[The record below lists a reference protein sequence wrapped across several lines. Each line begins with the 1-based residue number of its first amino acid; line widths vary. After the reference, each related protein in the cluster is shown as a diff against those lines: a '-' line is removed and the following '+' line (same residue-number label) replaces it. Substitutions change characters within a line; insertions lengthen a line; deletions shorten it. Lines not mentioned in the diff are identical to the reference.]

1 MSSMITVEEALKRV
15 LASAEET
22 PLEEEKVALEGAY
35 GRVLAR
41 DLKAL
46 RTQPPFSNSAMDG
59 YALRA
64 ADTASPPAILT
75 VVGESAA
82 GRAFDRAIDPG
93 EAVRIFTG
101 APIPDG
107 ADAIAIQ
114 EDVNREGD
122 RIRLSAA
129 VPAGDN
135 LRVAGMDFR
144 IGEPLIPAG
153 RLLTP
158 RDVAL
163 AAAAN
168 HTALPVRRRA
178 RVAILATGDELVAP
192 GGSLGPAQIIASNN
206 FAVAGVV
213 EACGGVAIDLGIA
226 ADELQALNTSLNRAR
241 EVQADVLVTLGG
253 VSVGDHD
260 LVQQA
265 LVSAGME
272 LGFWRIAMRPGK
284 PLMHG
289 RLGAM
294 RVLGLPGNPTSS
306 MVCSI
311 LFLRPLLRAL
321 HGEPDAGADL
331 SQPARLAVDLRANG
345 VRQDYMRASLGHGA
359 EGILVATPAAEQ
371 DSSLV
376 KTMARANGL
385 IVRPPQAAPAKAG
398 GLCRVIPFHGLGV

>member
-1 MSSMITVEEALKRV
+1 M
-15 LASAEET
+15 
-22 PLEEEKVALEGAY
+22 
-35 GRVLAR
+35 LAR

-46 RTQPPFSNSAMDG
+46 RTQPPFANSAMDG
-59 YALRA
+59 YAVRA
-64 ADTASPPAILT
+64 ADTANASATLT
-75 VVGESAA
+75 VIGESAA
-82 GRAFDRAIDPG
+82 GRAFAGAVGPG

-101 APIPDG
+101 APMPEG
-107 ADAIAIQ
+107 ADAIVIQ
-114 EDVNREGD
+114 EDVRREGE
-122 RIRLSAA
+122 RIRLSGA

-135 LRVAGMDFR
+135 VRQAGMDFR
-144 IGEPLIPAG
+144 AGEALIAAG
-153 RLLTP
+153 RRLTP

-168 HTALPVRRRA
+168 HTALIVRRRA

-226 ADELQALNTSLNRAR
+226 VDELGALKAAVGRAR
-241 EVQADVLVTLGG
+241 DAKADVLVTLGG
-253 VSVGDHD
+253 ASVGDHD

-265 LVSAGME
+265 LVAAGME

-306 MVCSI
+306 MVCAV

-321 HGEPDAGADL
+321 HGETRPGRRSRPSPPASPSTFPPTAPARTICARPSAGA
-331 SQPARLAVDLRANG
+331 RTG
-345 VRQDYMRASLGHGA
+345 F
-359 EGILVATPAAEQ
+359 
-371 DSSLV
+371 SS
-376 KTMARANGL
+376 
-385 IVRPPQAAPAKAG
+385 RPRP
-398 GLCRVIPFHGLGV
+398 RTRIPRS

>member
-1 MSSMITVEEALKRV
+1 VSPMITVEEALARV
-15 LASAEET
+15 LASAEA
-22 PLEEEKVALEGAY
+22 PLEEEKVALESAY

-41 DLKAL
+41 DLDSL

-64 ADTASPPAILT
+64 ADTASAPATLT
-75 VVGESAA
+75 VIGESAA
-82 GRAFDRAIDPG
+82 GRAFQGAVGPG

-101 APIPDG
+101 APMPDG
-107 ADAIAIQ
+107 ADAIVIQ
-114 EDVNREGD
+114 EDVRREGE

-129 VPAGDN
+129 VLAGDN
-135 LRVAGMDFR
+135 LRSAGMDFHAA
-144 IGEPLIPAG
+144 EALIAAG
-153 RLLTP
+153 RRLTP

-168 HTALPVRRRA
+168 HTALAVRRRA
-178 RVAILATGDELVAP
+178 KVAILATGDELVAP
-192 GGSLGPAQIIASNN
+192 GGALGPAQIIASNN
-206 FAVAGVV
+206 FGIAGIV

-226 ADELQALNTSLNRAR
+226 VDELSALKGAVSRAHDAK
-241 EVQADVLVTLGG
+241 ADVLVTLGG
-253 VSVGDHD
+253 ASVGDHD

-294 RVLGLPGNPTSS
+294 RILGLPGNPTSS
-306 MVCSI
+306 VVCAI

-321 HGEPDAGADL
+321 HSEPDPGADL
-331 SQPARLAVDLRANG
+331 SQLARLAVDVPANG
-345 VRQDYMRASLGHGA
+345 VRQDYMRASLSR
-359 EGILVATPAAEQ
+359 EDDGILVATPAADQ

-376 KTMARANGL
+376 KTMARADGL
-385 IVRPPQAAPAKAG
+385 IVRPPHAEAAKAQDP
-398 GLCRVIPFHGLGV
+398 CRVIPFHGLGV

>member
-1 MSSMITVEEALKRV
+1 MSPSPMITVEEALARV
-15 LASAEET
+15 LASAEAPLGEET
-22 PLEEEKVALEGAY
+22 VALASAY

-46 RTQPPFSNSAMDG
+46 RTQPPFPNSAMDG

-64 ADTASPPAILT
+64 ADTGAAPATLT
-75 VVGESAA
+75 LIGESAA
-82 GRAFDRAIDPG
+82 GRAFEGAVGPG
-93 EAVRIFTG
+93 QAVRIFTG
-101 APIPDG
+101 APMPDG

-114 EDVNREGD
+114 EDVSREGE
-122 RIRLSAA
+122 RIRLSST
-129 VPAGDN
+129 VPPGDN
-135 LRVAGMDFR
+135 LRIAGMDFR
-144 IGEPLIPAG
+144 TGEALIGAG
-153 RLLTP
+153 RRLTP

-168 HTALPVRRRA
+168 HAALGVRRRA

-192 GGSLGPAQIIASNN
+192 GGTLGPSQIIASNN
-206 FAVAGVV
+206 FAVAGII

-226 ADELQALNTSLNRAR
+226 IDEVGALKAAVGRAR
-241 EVQADVLVTLGG
+241 DAKADVLVTLGG
-253 VSVGDHD
+253 ASVGDYD

-289 RLGAM
+289 RLGPM

-311 LFLRPLLRAL
+311 LFLRPLLLAL
-321 HGEPDAGADL
+321 HGEPDPGADL
-331 SQPARLAVDLRANG
+331 SQPARLAVDLGANG
-345 VRQDYMRASLGHGA
+345 VRQDYMRAFLSRGA
-359 EGILVATPAAEQ
+359 DGILAATPVADQ

-376 KTMARANGL
+376 KMMARAEGL
-385 IVRPPQAAPAKAG
+385 IVRPPHATPAKAG
-398 GLCRVIPFHGLGV
+398 DACRLIPFHGL

>member
-15 LASAEET
+15 LASAET
-22 PLEEEKVALEGAY
+22 PLEEEKVALELAY

-46 RTQPPFSNSAMDG
+46 RTQPPFPNSAMDG
-59 YALRA
+59 YAVRA
-64 ADTASPPAILT
+64 ADTTSPPATLT
-75 VVGESAA
+75 VIGESAA
-82 GRAFDRAIDPG
+82 GRAFDRAIGPN

-101 APIPDG
+101 APTPDG
-107 ADAIAIQ
+107 ADAVVIQ
-114 EDVNREGD
+114 EDVSREGE

-135 LRVAGMDFR
+135 LRAAGMDFQV
-144 IGEPLIPAG
+144 GDALIAAG
-153 RLLTP
+153 RSLTP

-168 HTALPVRRRA
+168 HTAIAVRRRA
-178 RVAILATGDELVAP
+178 RVAILATGDELVKP
-192 GGSLGPAQIIASNN
+192 GGALGPAQIIASNN

-226 ADELQALNTSLNRAR
+226 VDELGALKTALAQAQDA
-241 EVQADVLVTLGG
+241 QADVLVTLGG
-253 VSVGDHD
+253 ASVGDYD

-265 LVSAGME
+265 LVSSGME

-294 RVLGLPGNPTSS
+294 RILGLPGNPTSS
-306 MVCSI
+306 MVCAI

-345 VRQDYMRASLGHGA
+345 VRQDYMRASLDRGA
-359 EGILVATPAAEQ
+359 DGILLATPAADQ

-376 KTMARANGL
+376 KTMARADGL
-385 IVRPPQAAPAKAG
+385 IVRPPHAAPAKAG
-398 GLCRVIPFHGLGV
+398 DPCRAIPFHGLGV

>member
-1 MSSMITVEEALKRV
+1 MSGMITVEEALARV
-15 LASAEET
+15 LASAST
-22 PLEEEKVALEGAY
+22 PLEEEKVALEAAY

-46 RTQPPFSNSAMDG
+46 RTQPPFPNSAMDG
-59 YALRA
+59 YAVRA
-64 ADTASPPAILT
+64 VDTAPAPATLT

-82 GRAFDRAIDPG
+82 GRAFQGAVGPG

-101 APIPDG
+101 APMPDG
-107 ADAIAIQ
+107 ADAIVIQ
-114 EDVNREGD
+114 EDVQREGE
-122 RIRLSAA
+122 RILLSASA
-129 VPAGDN
+129 VAGDN
-135 LRVAGMDFR
+135 LRQAGMDFQTDQT
-144 IGEPLIPAG
+144 LIAAG
-153 RLLTP
+153 RRLSP

-168 HTALPVRRRA
+168 HTSLAVRRRA
-178 RVAILATGDELVAP
+178 RVAILATGDELVPP
-192 GGSLGPAQIIASNN
+192 GKPLGPAQIVASNN

-213 EACGGVAIDLGIA
+213 EAYGGVAIDLGIA
-226 ADELQALNTSLNRAR
+226 VDELDAMTTAFARAR
-241 EVQADVLVTLGG
+241 DAKADVLVTLGG
-253 VSVGDHD
+253 ASVGDYD

-289 RLGAM
+289 RLGDM
-294 RVLGLPGNPTSS
+294 RILGLPGNPTSS

-321 HGEPDAGADL
+321 HGESEPGADL
-331 SQPARLAVDLRANG
+331 SQTARLAVDLPANG
-345 VRQDYMRASLGHGA
+345 QRQDYMRALLSQNA
-359 EGILVATPAAEQ
+359 EGILVATPVSAQ

-376 KTMARANGL
+376 RMMAGADGL
-385 IVRPPQAAPAKAG
+385 IVRPPRAEPAKAG
-398 GLCRVIPFHGLGV
+398 DACRVIAFHGVGV

>member
-1 MSSMITVEEALKRV
+1 MSPMITVEEALKRV
-15 LASAEET
+15 LASAKT
-22 PLEEEKVALEGAY
+22 PLDEEKVALEKAY

-46 RTQPPFSNSAMDG
+46 RTQPPFPNSAMDG

-64 ADTASPPAILT
+64 GDATAPATLM
-75 VVGESAA
+75 VVGESTA
-82 GRAFDRAIDPG
+82 GRAFEGAVGPG

-101 APIPDG
+101 APVPDG
-107 ADAIAIQ
+107 ADAIVIQ
-114 EDVNREGD
+114 EDVSREGE
-122 RIRLSAA
+122 RIRLSIA
-129 VPAGDN
+129 VPEGDN
-135 LRVAGMDFR
+135 LRPAGMDFHACD
-144 IGEPLIPAG
+144 ILIPAG
-153 RLLTP
+153 RRLTP

-168 HTALPVRRRA
+168 HTTLAVRRRA
-178 RVAILATGDELVAP
+178 RVAIVATGDELVAP
-192 GGSLGPAQIIASNN
+192 GGTLGPAQIIASNN
-206 FAVAGVV
+206 FAVAGLV

-226 ADELQALNTSLNRAR
+226 VDELSATKAAIARASDAK
-241 EVQADVLVTLGG
+241 ADVLVTLGG
-253 VSVGDHD
+253 ASVGDYD

-265 LVSAGME
+265 LVSSGME

-289 RLGAM
+289 NLGAM

-321 HGEPDAGADL
+321 HGEPEPGADP
-331 SQPARLAVDLRANG
+331 SQPARLAIDLPANG
-345 VRQDYMRASLGHGA
+345 QRQDYMRALLSQSA
-359 EGILVATPAAEQ
+359 DGILVAAPVANQ

-376 KTMARANGL
+376 KTMARAEGL
-385 IVRPPQAAPAKAG
+385 IIRSPHAKAAKAQDP
-398 GLCRVIPFHGLGV
+398 CRVIPFHGLGV